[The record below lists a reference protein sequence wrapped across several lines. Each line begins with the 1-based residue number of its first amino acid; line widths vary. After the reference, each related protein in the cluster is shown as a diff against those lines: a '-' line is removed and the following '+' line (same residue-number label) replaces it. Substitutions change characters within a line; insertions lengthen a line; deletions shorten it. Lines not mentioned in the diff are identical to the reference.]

1 MKKIILLCG
10 LLAFVGSSG
19 LNAHETKS
27 SKDQKE
33 EKVYCCHDKNNCDK
47 LHTRADCEKEGG
59 KVVNSCRECK

>member
-10 LLAFVGSSG
+10 LLAFAASLD

-27 SKDQKE
+27 TKDQKE